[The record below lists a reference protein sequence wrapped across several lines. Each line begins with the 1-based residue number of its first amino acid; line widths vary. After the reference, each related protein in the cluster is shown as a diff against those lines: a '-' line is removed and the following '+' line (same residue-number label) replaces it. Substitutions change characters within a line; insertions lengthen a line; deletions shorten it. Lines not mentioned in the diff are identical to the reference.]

1 MSYALLSALC
11 FCAVWMAGPVQ
22 FVRTLRNFLCS
33 CGPTAEAWPL
43 PPDLLVSIHRL
54 RQDDSMS
61 TMSFG
66 DLENFSTYSWTSL
79 DAWAAWA
86 EPGRL
91 INFIKSLAELV
102 PRHFQVGDSGPIY
115 TETVLGHPPVVEPLN
130 ALSNFIFLWIMWRW
144 WRRNR
149 EHGPY
154 PVVSWG
160 LPIMFASFIGGTIY
174 HATRSHEF
182 WYLLDWIPIYILALG
197 VAAFLWTRL
206 FGTKWGLSIFASLS
220 LTLMAINAV
229 AELWTSWEPVTL
241 ISLSYGSLV
250 IANLLPLILHARRP
264 EAQGARRWLVAGGL
278 VMASAIGFRQLD
290 VHIAHHHIDVW
301 PHGSHFMWHLLGGL
315 AVNCMLEYLWRA
327 DWRPRRKES
336 A

>member
-1 MSYALLSALC
+1 MSIASLAALC
-11 FCAVWMAGPVQ
+11 FCAVWMAGPLLIE
-22 FVRTLRNFLCS
+22 RTLRNFLS
-33 CGPTAEAWPL
+33 LRPPAAEAWTSHPE
-43 PPDLLVSIHRL
+43 PWLVSRCLRL
-54 RQDDSMS
+54 GDSTS
-61 TMSFG
+61 VLSFV
-66 DLENFSTYSWTSL
+66 DLDSVSACSWTSSVTS
-79 DAWAAWA
+79 AAWI
-86 EPGRL
+86 ELGRL
-91 INFIKSLAELV
+91 IHFIKSLGELI

-130 ALSNFIFLWIMWRW
+130 TLSNFIFLWIMWRW

-149 EHGPY
+149 EYGPY
-154 PVVSWG
+154 PVASWG
-160 LPIMFASFIGGTIY
+160 LPIMFASFIGGTVY

-197 VAAFLWTRL
+197 VAAFIWTRL
-206 FGTKWGLSIFASLS
+206 YGTKRGISIFATLS
-220 LTLMAINAV
+220 LTLITLNAA
-229 AELWTSWEPVTL
+229 AELRSSWEPVTL

-250 IANLLPLILHARRP
+250 IANLLPLTLHARRP
-264 EAQGARRWLVAGGL
+264 EAQGARRWLVAGGFI
-278 VMASAIGFRQLD
+278 MASAIGFRQLD

-327 DWRPRRKES
+327 DWQPRRKES

>member
-1 MSYALLSALC
+1 MS
-11 FCAVWMAGPVQ
+11 
-22 FVRTLRNFLCS
+22 
-33 CGPTAEAWPL
+33 
-43 PPDLLVSIHRL
+43 
-54 RQDDSMS
+54 
-61 TMSFG
+61 
-66 DLENFSTYSWTSL
+66 
-79 DAWAAWA
+79 AAWA
-86 EPGRL
+86 ELGHL
-91 INFIKSLAELV
+91 INFINSLGELV

-130 ALSNFIFLWIMWRW
+130 TISNFIFLWIMWRW

-154 PVVSWG
+154 PVARWG
-160 LPIMFASFIGGTIY
+160 LPIMFASFIGGTVY

-182 WYLLDWIPIYILALG
+182 WYLLDWIPIYVLALG
-197 VAAFLWTRL
+197 VAGFLWTRL
-206 FGTKWGLSIFASLS
+206 FGNKLGLSIFASLS
-220 LTLMAINAV
+220 LTLMALNAA
-229 AELWTSWEPVTL
+229 AELWSSWEPVTL
-241 ISLSYGSLV
+241 ISLSYASLV

-290 VHIAHHHIDVW
+290 VHIAHHHIEVW